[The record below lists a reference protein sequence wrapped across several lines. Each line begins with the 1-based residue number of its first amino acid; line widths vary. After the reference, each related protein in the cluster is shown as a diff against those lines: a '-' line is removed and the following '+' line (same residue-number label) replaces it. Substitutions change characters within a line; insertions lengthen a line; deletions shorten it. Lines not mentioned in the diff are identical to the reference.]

1 MRIYL
6 GGHLDYYNPQ
16 QGSWMDVEQDQP
28 ILLNELLVNLG
39 IPLGEVQITVLNGNV
54 VELNEAVVSNLD
66 VVKLFSA
73 VGGG

>member
-16 QGSWMDVEQDQP
+16 QGSWMDIEQDQP
-28 ILLNELLVNLG
+28 IHLRELLDNIG
-39 IPLGEVQITVLNGNV
+39 IPLAEVQITVINGNV
-54 VELNEAVVSNLD
+54 EELHESMVSNLD